1 MEFGSLCA
9 FEYGLYIVHQ
19 TGPAKRIAQTLRP
32 KATRMRHL
40 VFALSVFLSAA
51 TVAEA
56 AAITR
61 LPVSSS
67 NIILAQSSDDD
78 SPNYNSGSSRSH
90 QRRAR
95 FVCVITPP
103 ESANRRRPYICP
115 IEQGRVGGA
124 CRCSGVVGNGTVD
137 TAW

>member
-1 MEFGSLCA
+1 M
-9 FEYGLYIVHQ
+9 VVP
-19 TGPAKRIAQTLRP
+19 TGPATLDRNSP
-32 KATRMRHL
+32 SEGLRMRHV
-40 VFALSVFLSAA
+40 VFALSVFLSAS
-51 TVAEA
+51 TLGEA
-56 AAITR
+56 AVIT
-61 LPVSSS
+61 PVPMASG
-67 NIILAQSSDDD
+67 NDIILAQSYDDGSQD
-78 SPNYNSGSSRSH
+78 YYSGSNRDR

-115 IEQGRVGGA
+115 IEQGRVGGS

>member
-1 MEFGSLCA
+1 MLVNADYVWSIKSVRKTDRTNSPSEG
-9 FEYGLYIVHQ
+9 
-19 TGPAKRIAQTLRP
+19 
-32 KATRMRHL
+32 TRMRHL
-40 VFALSVFLSAA
+40 IFALSVFLSAA

-61 LPVSSS
+61 LPVSGS
-67 NIILAQSSDDD
+67 NIILVQSSDDD
-78 SPNYNSGSSRSH
+78 SPDYNSGNSRSH

>member
-1 MEFGSLCA
+1 
-9 FEYGLYIVHQ
+9 
-19 TGPAKRIAQTLRP
+19 
-32 KATRMRHL
+32 MRHV
-40 VFALSVFLSAA
+40 VFVLSVLLSAV

-56 AAITR
+56 AVTAP
-61 LPVSSS
+61 LSVSSS
-67 NIILAQSSDDD
+67 DVILAQSADDD
-78 SPNYNSGSSRSH
+78 SPNFYSGNNRDH

-115 IEQGRVGGA
+115 LERGHVGGS

-137 TAW
+137 TAR

>member
-1 MEFGSLCA
+1 MLVNADYVWS
-9 FEYGLYIVHQ
+9 IKSVRQ
-19 TGPAKRIAQTLRP
+19 KRIAQTLHP
-32 KATRMRHL
+32 KATRMRHV
-40 VFALSVFLSAA
+40 VFALSILLSAA
-51 TVAEA
+51 AVAEA
-56 AAITR
+56 AAITP
-61 LPVSSS
+61 LPVAGS
-67 NIILAQSSDDD
+67 NIILTQSNDDD
-78 SPNYNSGSSRSH
+78 SPNYNSGNSRSH

>member
-1 MEFGSLCA
+1 MLVKVDYVWSIKL
-9 FEYGLYIVHQ
+9 VRQ
-19 TGPAKRIAQTLRP
+19 RRIAQTLRP
-32 KATRMRHL
+32 KATRMRHF
-40 VFALSVFLSAA
+40 VFALTIFLSAA

-56 AAITR
+56 AAIAP
-61 LPVSSS
+61 LPGSS
-67 NIILAQSSDDD
+67 NNVILAQSTQDD
-78 SPNYNSGSSRSH
+78 SPNYYSGNSRDR

-103 ESANRRRPYICP
+103 ESANRRRPYVCP
-115 IEQGRVGGA
+115 IEQGRVGGS

>member
-1 MEFGSLCA
+1 
-9 FEYGLYIVHQ
+9 
-19 TGPAKRIAQTLRP
+19 
-32 KATRMRHL
+32 MRHF
-40 VFALSVFLSAA
+40 VFALTVLLSAA

-56 AAITR
+56 AATVP
-61 LPVSSS
+61 LPVSS
-67 NIILAQSSDDD
+67 NNVILAQSTQDD
-78 SPNYNSGSSRSH
+78 SPNYYSGNSRER

-103 ESANRRRPYICP
+103 DSANRRRPYVCP

>member
-1 MEFGSLCA
+1 
-9 FEYGLYIVHQ
+9 
-19 TGPAKRIAQTLRP
+19 
-32 KATRMRHL
+32 MRHF
-40 VFALSVFLSAA
+40 VFALTVFLSAA
-51 TVAEA
+51 TIAEA

-61 LPVSSS
+61 APAASTNDV
-67 NIILAQSSDDD
+67 ILAQSTDDD
-78 SPNYNSGSSRSH
+78 NPNFYSGNNRDR

-103 ESANRRRPYICP
+103 DSANRRRPYICP
-115 IEQGRVGGA
+115 LERGRVGGA

>member
-1 MEFGSLCA
+1 MSDA
-9 FEYGLYIVHQ
+9 S
-19 TGPAKRIAQTLRP
+19 TLLDRV
-32 KATRMRHL
+32 L
-40 VFALSVFLSAA
+40 VLEMVRV
-51 TVAEA
+51 TEA

-61 LPVSSS
+61 PPAASAGNV
-67 NIILAQSSDDD
+67 ILAQSVITEDDGSDH
-78 SPNYNSGSSRSH
+78 YSGSNRDR

-115 IEQGRVGGA
+115 IERGRVGGA